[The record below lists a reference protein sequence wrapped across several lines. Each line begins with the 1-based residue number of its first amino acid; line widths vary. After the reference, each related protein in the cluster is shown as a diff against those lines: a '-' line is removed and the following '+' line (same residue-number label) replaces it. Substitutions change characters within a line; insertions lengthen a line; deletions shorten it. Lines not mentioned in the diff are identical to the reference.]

1 MVVGSAKI
9 NYTTQMALS
18 AGDKL
23 GPYEILALIG
33 AGGMGEVYR
42 ARDPRLNRDV
52 AIKVSAARFS
62 ERFAREA
69 QATAAL
75 NHPNICH
82 IYDVGPNY
90 LVMEFVEGAPLK
102 GPLPLEKAAEYA
114 AQILDA
120 LDAAHKKGI
129 THRDLKPA
137 NILVTRQGIKLLDF
151 GLAKRGGPIRES
163 DSTVTQGLTGEGQI
177 LGTLQYMSPEQL
189 QSKEADS
196 RSDLFSFGCVF
207 YEMLTGKR
215 AFAGANAASVI
226 AAILEREPAPL
237 NLSPPLERVI
247 RTCLAKDP
255 DERWQ
260 TAREVKIALE
270 LASTPAQPRPQGWG
284 WRGWATIAVVATAI
298 AIALAVVRVRGTPS
312 AGELVRFSINPP
324 EGTVFSGSSSSSI
337 AVPQFAVSPNGRAIV
352 FSAEALGARPMLWLR
367 SMQEVAAHAMPG
379 TENAQDPFWSP
390 DSRWIGFFAGGK
402 LKKISAA
409 GGAAQVVADVLD
421 PRGSSWGPDDTILF
435 ASGTKSIFRV
445 SSAGG
450 TVTSV
455 TKLDSSRQEGG
466 HRWPTFLPDGRHFLY
481 VVLSSLADQRGVYV
495 GSLDGET
502 KKLLVHSNAS
512 AVYASSGYLLY
523 LEDDALLGQP
533 FDPGRLEFSGPAFTA
548 AERIGHSNASNSA
561 MSISGTG
568 TLAYAG
574 AFFEPGR
581 LTWFERGGNRL
592 DSVGPEGDYTDFRLS
607 PDERTLSASLVDPTT
622 GYLDIWLT
630 DLARGSRS
638 RITFDPLLNAA
649 PLWSPDG
656 ARIAFRAN
664 RSGANL
670 IYQRSAA
677 GGGTEELILSA
688 EAQRAAGIES
698 PNVVDTDW
706 SPDGRSVL
714 FSVPGSESGYDLW
727 LVPVAG
733 DRKPV
738 KFLGSPGDQM
748 HGNFSPDGHLV
759 AYSSNESGK
768 FEVHVQTFPLS
779 DRRWQV
785 STGGGYEPRWRA
797 DGREI
802 YYLSEDRKLMAVSV
816 GTGPSF
822 GVPKALFQ
830 TRVSEGVSSFRTH
843 YVPSRDGRRFLVN
856 TQASDPPANPIT
868 VVLNWTAGLK
878 K

>member
-1 MVVGSAKI
+1 MP
-9 NYTTQMALS
+9 LS

-23 GPYEILALIG
+23 GPYEILAFIG

-52 AIKVSAARFS
+52 AIKVSAAQFS

-75 NHPNICH
+75 NHPGICQV
-82 IYDVGPNY
+82 YDVGPNY
-90 LVMEFVEGAPLK
+90 LVMELVEGAPLK
-102 GPLPLEKAAEYA
+102 GPLPPERAAEYA

-137 NILVTRQGIKLLDF
+137 NILVTKQGIKLLDF
-151 GLAKRGGPIRES
+151 GLAKRAGPIGES
-163 DSTVTQGLTGEGQI
+163 DLTLTQGLTGQGQI

-189 QSKEADS
+189 QSKEVDA
-196 RSDLFSFGCVF
+196 RSDLFSFGCVL

-215 AFAGANAASVI
+215 AFGGANAASVI

-237 NLSPPLERVI
+237 DLSPPMKRVI

-260 TAREVKIALE
+260 TAREVKIALDP
-270 LASTPAQPRPQGWG
+270 AFTPAQPRPQGWS
-284 WRGWATIAVVATAI
+284 WWGWAATAILATAI
-298 AIALAVVRVRGTPS
+298 AIALAVVRVRGTS
-312 AGELVRFSINPP
+312 AGAELVRFSINPP
-324 EGTVFSGSSSSSI
+324 EGTVFSGSSSSTV
-337 AVPQFAVSPNGRAIV
+337 AVPQFALSPDGRAIV
-352 FSAEALGARPMLWLR
+352 LGAEALGGRPMLWLR
-367 SMQEVAAHAMPG
+367 SLQEVAARAMPG

-390 DSRWIGFFAGGK
+390 DSRWIGFFAEGK

-409 GGAAQVVADVLD
+409 GGAAQVVADVSD
-421 PRGSSWGPDDTILF
+421 PRGGSWGQDDTILF
-435 ASGTKSIFRV
+435 ASGNKSIFRV
-445 SSAGG
+445 SATGG
-450 TVTSV
+450 TVASV
-455 TKLDSSRQEGG
+455 TKLDNSRKEGG
-466 HRWPTFLPDGRHFLY
+466 HRWPTFLPDGRQFLY
-481 VVLSSLADQRGVYV
+481 VVLSTLAGQGGVYA
-495 GSLDGET
+495 GSLDGKT

-512 AVYASSGYLLY
+512 ALYASPGYLLY

-533 FDPGRLEFSGPAFTA
+533 FNAGRLEFSGPAFTA
-548 AERIGHSNASNSA
+548 AERVGHSNATNSA
-561 MSISGTG
+561 ISASSTG
-568 TLAYAG
+568 TLAYTG
-574 AFFEPGR
+574 AFFELGR
-581 LTWFERGGNRL
+581 LTWFDRGGHRL

-607 PDERTLSASLVDPTT
+607 PDEKTLSASLTDPKT

-638 RITFDPLLNAA
+638 RITFDPVLNAA

-656 ARIAFRAN
+656 ARMVFRAN
-664 RSGANL
+664 RGGANV
-670 IYQRSAA
+670 IYERSAA
-677 GGGTEELILSA
+677 GGGTDELILP
-688 EAQRAAGIES
+688 AQAQLAAGIES

-706 SPDGRSVL
+706 SPDGRYVI
-714 FSVPGSESGYDLW
+714 FSVPGGESGYDLW
-727 LVPVAG
+727 LLPVAG

-748 HGNFSPDGHLV
+748 HGGFSPGGHLV
-759 AYSSNESGK
+759 AYSSNESGR
-768 FEVHVQTFPLS
+768 FEVHVQTIPLS
-779 DRRWQV
+779 DRKWQV
-785 STGGGYEPRWRA
+785 STNGGYEPRWRA

-816 GTGPSF
+816 GAGPSF
-822 GVPKALFQ
+822 DVPKALFQ
-830 TRVSEGVSSFRTH
+830 TRVPVGVSSFRTH

-856 TQASDPPANPIT
+856 SQTSDPPPNPIT